1 MSVGGLRAGLLSG
14 LIAAT
19 GSALLGAAASP
30 AEPVRPGPLSP
41 RQVIVEPDR
50 DSCRPEAIERGF
62 RQQMLPWADQPE
74 AVQARLRQLQAELT
88 VGSLMR
94 CVAKGLLTEQQAR
107 VLAAI
112 LQLPASAQPAPAAG
126 EASGSSARP

>member
-1 MSVGGLRAGLLSG
+1 
-14 LIAAT
+14 
-19 GSALLGAAASP
+19 
-30 AEPVRPGPLSP
+30 
-41 RQVIVEPDR
+41 
-50 DSCRPEAIERGF
+50 
-62 RQQMLPWADQPE
+62 MLPWADQPE

-88 VGSLMR
+88 VGSLRR

-112 LQLPASAQPAPAAG
+112 LQLPASAQPASAAG